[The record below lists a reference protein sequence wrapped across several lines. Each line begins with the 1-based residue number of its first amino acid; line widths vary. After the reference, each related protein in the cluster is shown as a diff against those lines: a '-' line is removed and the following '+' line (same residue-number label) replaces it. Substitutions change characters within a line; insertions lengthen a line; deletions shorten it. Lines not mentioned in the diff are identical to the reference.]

1 VHSLGFGALF
11 KDDDKGYK
19 RPDDG
24 SVSRAVGSCIGQNDQ
39 QLSPHV
45 PRQFVCLFVFVF
57 DISLLP

>member
-1 VHSLGFGALF
+1 MHSLGLGALF

-39 QLSPHV
+39 QLFGHAPK
-45 PRQFVCLFVFVF
+45 RLQFFAS
-57 DISLLP
+57 ISFPNPGG